1 MKKIIKLLLFIAT
14 LYGFSNKVR
23 AMDNSEKCTST
34 NSLKNSI
41 IGRSIFNAVKPNPNA
56 TYSLGKDEQII
67 ECETI
72 PAEQF
77 SEEDY
82 FIFHETFYKNPACLT
97 FSSDTVEKYRANIT
111 DKFAHA
117 KIMTEKGWK
126 IVGAVKYWGEE
137 KKEKEIFVNIF
148 IGTHPDYQKKGIGTA
163 LINHIIALTQDKCA
177 GIQLTSQGRALEF
190 YQKIGFTQGAP
201 YMKQHLW
208 GPPVETA
215 SQEFT
220 KKYSKEE
227 GVSNYV

>member
-1 MKKIIKLLLFIAT
+1 MKKINLLFCGAIF
-14 LYGFSNKVR
+14 YGFFTQIHTIDDR
-23 AMDNSEKCTST
+23 AKCVSAK
-34 NSLKNSI
+34 SLQNSI
-41 IGRSIFNAVKPNPNA
+41 IGRSIFNAVKPNENV
-56 TYSLGKDEQII
+56 TYSLSKDEQII

-82 FIFHETFYKNPACLT
+82 FIFHETFYKNPAHLT
-97 FSSDTVEKYRANIT
+97 FSSDTVEKYKANIT